1 MQQAAAVRIRIIPP
15 VYIIKILPGNDTLAI
30 GRIVDHNLWK
40 ILHLTETV
48 NNVKF
53 YCKTTWVCVNNDNN
67 YSLRWSFLSAPI
79 FIQVRSEETTDKVE
93 IKFPPQKQFASPPS
107 PSPQFELL
115 LVWILTTQHIH
126 DIAWLMS
133 AFESLYFPWIFNNSI
148 LFYYCRLI

>member
-53 YCKTTWVCVNNDNN
+53 YRKTTWVCVNNDNN
-67 YSLRWSFLSAPI
+67 YSLR
-79 FIQVRSEETTDKVE
+79 
-93 IKFPPQKQFASPPS
+93 
-107 PSPQFELL
+107 
-115 LVWILTTQHIH
+115 
-126 DIAWLMS
+126 
-133 AFESLYFPWIFNNSI
+133 
-148 LFYYCRLI
+148 